1 MVYSWRQYY
10 MEGKGQIQ
18 ASDSL
23 TPRGK
28 KPSTPSIRLGMNA
41 RVGLEMLISATAGQR
56 TQFYRSPNWN
66 FSHYTAWS
74 TYLSTKFKFV
84 QCFRNMVW
92 CETFWWIWANGLLYT
107 AGVTTPWSRSVATVY
122 FYSVALQPNAGH
134 GLLILEVPRSFTT
147 TYLTR

>member
-18 ASDSL
+18 ASESL

-56 TQFYRSPNWN
+56 TQFYRSPNRN

-74 TYLSTKFKFV
+74 TSAPNLS
-84 QCFRNMVW
+84 
-92 CETFWWIWANGLLYT
+92 
-107 AGVTTPWSRSVATVY
+107 S
-122 FYSVALQPNAGH
+122 YSVLEIWFGMKNFDEF
-134 GLLILEVPRSFTT
+134 GLTACCIPPEWPLHDHVP
-147 TYLTR
+147 